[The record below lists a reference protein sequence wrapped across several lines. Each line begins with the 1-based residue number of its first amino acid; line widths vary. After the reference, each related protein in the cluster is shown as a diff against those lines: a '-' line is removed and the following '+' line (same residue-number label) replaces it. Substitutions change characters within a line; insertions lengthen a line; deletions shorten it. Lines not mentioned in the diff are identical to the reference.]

1 MELSSLFLAGKGSA
15 LTSFFSTAF
24 LVVFLPFC
32 LVVYSLMPRRGKKYF
47 LLTADC
53 AFFWL
58 ISGKLL
64 VYLLLTAL
72 SMHYFGLW
80 LDKIQSETKLLL
92 AQTEKAERKTVRKRQ
107 QAVQH
112 RILLL
117 AVILHIGVLF
127 ALKYS
132 GFAATNVNTLLAH
145 LHIPVQLAIPKYVM
159 PIGISF
165 FTLQALSYIVDVQR
179 GVTKADTNLLR
190 LTLFISFFPQI
201 VEGPI
206 CRYDQTAQQL
216 WDAKPITYENLTL
229 GLQRI
234 AYGMMKKVIIA
245 DRLNPLVDAVTGT
258 AQILGVT
265 MPENFRQP
273 FFSKTISEFWKRW
286 HITLGTWFKDYV
298 FYPVVTLKPL
308 EKLTSAARKRL
319 GNHYG
324 PLLASAV
331 ALFCVWF
338 CNGLWHGAAWSYL
351 FFGMYHFVLILGGNI
366 IAPPVRAVNARLHIR
381 AESFPYRLLQ
391 MLRTTVLVIIG
402 ELFFRANGLRAG
414 MQMFRT
420 MVTGFAFPVF
430 DDALFKA
437 LGIDKFDL
445 MIVAVTLL
453 IVFVVSVI
461 NEKGK
466 SVRALLAQRPAA
478 VRWTVF
484 YALILFIIIFG
495 AYGKGY
501 IPVDPMYANF

>member
-47 LLTADC
+47 LLAADC

-234 AYGMMKKVIIA
+234 AYGMMKKIIIA
-245 DRLNPLVDAVTGT
+245 DRLNPLVRNVFNSWCGQKTTPAATASMTPRPTASSANRTTRSTCSSLVTARAIPPSSRCSCGSNT
-258 AQILGVT
+258 VT
-265 MPENFRQP
+265 RPIAAAHPDRLC
-273 FFSKTISEFWKRW
+273 TI
-286 HITLGTWFKDYV
+286 
-298 FYPVVTLKPL
+298 
-308 EKLTSAARKRL
+308 RKRSCTK
-319 GNHYG
+319 
-324 PLLASAV
+324 PSR
-331 ALFCVWF
+331 
-338 CNGLWHGAAWSYL
+338 S
-351 FFGMYHFVLILGGNI
+351 
-366 IAPPVRAVNARLHIR
+366 
-381 AESFPYRLLQ
+381 S
-391 MLRTTVLVIIG
+391 
-402 ELFFRANGLRAG
+402 
-414 MQMFRT
+414 
-420 MVTGFAFPVF
+420 
-430 DDALFKA
+430 
-437 LGIDKFDL
+437 
-445 MIVAVTLL
+445 
-453 IVFVVSVI
+453 
-461 NEKGK
+461 
-466 SVRALLAQRPAA
+466 RPS
-478 VRWTVF
+478 
-484 YALILFIIIFG
+484 L
-495 AYGKGY
+495 
-501 IPVDPMYANF
+501 